1 MDKKLK
7 QANNP
12 TKIDKQSSILSFF
25 SQKVN
30 DKREIYTKTTP
41 LKVNN
46 TKQIDETL
54 INQDKDIEMELLG
67 YGENS
72 NKVDNTNIPVL
83 DELENFSA
91 ERIATCDSTPCKTS
105 HKKKMETPANEAI
118 GRRIRRISDS
128 DDENYDTNGSD
139 LELITKRVKITKSDD
154 LAATERDGNLE
165 ELEYNMK
172 DEIDYLD
179 ENDDVNLDIE
189 EKKNYLKN
197 IGTSLPLN
205 RHSVAT
211 KDQEIDDLTVNEEE
225 ELAKELL
232 GTVAAQSSQLFRD
245 YVDAILQY
253 GRNYSFPSWLLLKN
267 IRDGNGTSPF
277 DPTYD
282 PSTIWVPSS
291 SSKVAKEEKI
301 HFTPAMEQYWEFKK
315 DHFDKILFFK
325 MGKFYEM
332 FYIDA
337 CICQKHC
344 DLRWTAGDAK
354 PHVGFPETA
363 LHAYANKLVNLGYRV
378 VIVEQMETPKELE
391 ERNRS
396 ASRGVKKEKAVKRNI
411 NEVLTNGTL
420 VRPDMLSD
428 MASILMTVY
437 FDRKD
442 IENNGLMYE
451 VGIVCIDITTGK
463 VELTSIEEKGDQFL
477 MFRTIISQV
486 QPKEI
491 AYLPGNIP
499 IQVLRYLSSITPSIQ
514 LTNFR
519 DFVDS
524 LLAINDIVNTFNRL
538 EIPLPEVVDKLC
550 NKSKALCCSF
560 SGTLRYLSTILLC
573 DRLIMTGTFSE
584 YDPSKKNRLML
595 NIGAIKDLELL
606 QTQHGDEINSLFG
619 FLKRTITPGGSR
631 LLKKWITYPLINID
645 RINERLDSI
654 NWFMENS
661 EKLYEFREELRKLD
675 SHISSSNCGN
685 SGGVNGNSYNG
696 TCGNNGNSG
705 NNNSSYSNNNNYG
718 QKNSNPKKKYSQSL
732 DFERLI
738 NRITSGVLQSKR
750 GAVFF
755 TNVIQRRI
763 QEFINSMDLF
773 DSTLKCIID
782 IFGDP
787 ETRKKMPKLLL
798 ALTGLREEDETTTEM
813 KVDKMCYGGYL
824 TNIFETTKRLRSL
837 VVLDNKTGDWKP
849 VPGNCREYDEIVD
862 SINNIKKSLDDELL
876 RISKDMNTTSISF
889 VNNKYRYEIECP
901 ENIPKSR
908 FPDSAEIT
916 SSKKGYVRF
925 HTDEIKQLLYDL
937 EFKEEQLQKSLFPYL
952 QTMCKEFHNNFSYFS
967 AISDSVSQLDVLI
980 SLALVSMDT
989 SEGPFCRPKFITKA
1003 ENNGIPLLELRECR
1017 HPVIARLKTNYIPND
1032 ILLSTKNNNACCCLV
1047 TGPNMGGKSTILRQT
1062 CIAVVMAHIGCFV
1075 PASECNLTPVDKI
1088 FTRIG
1093 AYDSIIEG
1101 KSTFLV
1107 ELEETAEI
1115 LNHSTQDSLVI
1126 IDELGRGTSTFDG
1139 TAISIATLEYISRKI
1154 ECRCL
1159 FSTHLHLLCDEFSN
1173 DLRILPYHMDLN
1185 LNNDT
1190 KTITFLYKFIPGI
1203 CPKSYG
1209 MNVANLAGIPQ
1220 EIIDNSINLASDAET
1235 CTLILK
1241 NISKIKKFIQQGSTN
1256 QDDSVRFFDFF
1267 KSNRSLIEKFIS
1279 ELP

>member
-1 MDKKLK
+1 MDKKGK
-7 QANNP
+7 QTGNLVKN
-12 TKIDKQSSILSFF
+12 DKQSSILSFF
-25 SQKVN
+25 S
-30 DKREIYTKTTP
+30 P
-41 LKVNN
+41 KVNN
-46 TKQIDETL
+46 KKEVDSRTTPVKTKNTKQVYEALIDQDNDTET
-54 INQDKDIEMELLG
+54 ELFN
-67 YGENS
+67 YEENE
-72 NKVDNTNIPVL
+72 NRVANTEISILKEL
-83 DELENFSA
+83 DNFSA
-91 ERIATCDSTPCKTS
+91 ERIKTCDSTPCKMS
-105 HKKKMETPANEAI
+105 SKKKSDTPLNETM

-128 DDENYDTNGSD
+128 DDEDENKD
-139 LELITKRVKITKSDD
+139 LDIELPNKRVKRRLQDD
-154 LAATERDGNLE
+154 NTQSTTEKDYNLVEFKYSMEDGIN
-165 ELEYNMK
+165 
-172 DEIDYLD
+172 YLD
-179 ENDDVNLDIE
+179 MDEETGINIEKENIR
-189 EKKNYLKN
+189 N
-197 IGTSLPLN
+197 IGIKLPLT
-205 RHSVAT
+205 RHSIAT
-211 KDQEIDDLTVNEEE
+211 KYQEIDDLTVNEEE
-225 ELAKELL
+225 EFAKRLL

-245 YVDAILQY
+245 YIDAILQY

-282 PSTIWVPSS
+282 PSTIWVPNSY
-291 SSKVAKEEKI
+291 SKVAKEEKI
-301 HFTPAMEQYWEFKK
+301 HFTPAMEQYWEFKRE
-315 DHFDKILFFK
+315 HFDKILFFK

-378 VIVEQMETPKELE
+378 VVVEQMETPKELE

-396 ASRGVKKEKAVKRNI
+396 ASRGVKKEKAVKRDI

-428 MASILMTVY
+428 MASILMTIY
-437 FDRKD
+437 FDRKEN
-442 IENNGLMYE
+442 ENNELIYE
-451 VGIVCIDITTGK
+451 VGIVCVDITTGK
-463 VELTSIEEKGDQFL
+463 VELTSVEEKGDQFL
-477 MFRTIISQV
+477 MIRTIISQV

-538 EIPLPEVVDKLC
+538 EIPLPEIVDQLC
-550 NKSKALCCSF
+550 NKSKSLCCAF

-584 YDPSKKNRLML
+584 YDPSKTNHLML
-595 NIGAIKDLELL
+595 NVGAIKDLELL
-606 QTQHGDEINSLFG
+606 QTQHGDEGNSLFG
-619 FLKRTITPGGSR
+619 FLKHTITPGGSR
-631 LLKKWITYPLINID
+631 LLKKWITYPLTNID
-645 RINERLDSI
+645 RINERLDSVS
-654 NWFMENS
+654 WFMENS

-675 SHISSSNCGN
+675 SSLNSSSNSSVN
-685 SGGVNGNSYNG
+685 VNGSGISNTGGGAN
-696 TCGNNGNSG
+696 G
-705 NNNSSYSNNNNYG
+705 NNNHGSG
-718 QKNSNPKKKYSQSL
+718 QKNSRRRYSQNL

-755 TNVIQRRI
+755 TNVIQKRI

-782 IFGDP
+782 IFGNS
-787 ETRKKMPKLLL
+787 ETRRTMPKLLL
-798 ALTGLREEDETTTEM
+798 ALTGLRKEDVNNDKTQ
-813 KVDKMCYGGYL
+813 VDESFCDGYL
-824 TNIFETTKRLRSL
+824 TNIFETTRKLRSL
-837 VVLDNKTGDWKP
+837 VVLDNNTGDWKP
-849 VPGNCREYDEIVD
+849 VPGKCREYDEIVD
-862 SINNIKKSLDDELL
+862 SINNIKKSLNDELL
-876 RISKDMNTTSISF
+876 RISKEMNTTSISF

-901 ENIPKSR
+901 ESIPKSR

-952 QTMCKEFHNNFSYFS
+952 QTICKEFHRNFSSFS

-980 SLALVSMDT
+980 SLALTSMDT
-989 SEGPFCRPKFITKA
+989 SEGPFCRPNFINKS
-1003 ENNGIPLLELRECR
+1003 ENNGAPFLEFKECR

-1032 ILLSTKNNNACCCLV
+1032 VFLNSNGNNACCCLV

-1062 CIAVVMAHIGCFV
+1062 CIIVIIAHIGCYV

-1173 DLRILPYHMDLN
+1173 DSRVSPYHMDLD

-1220 EIIDNSINLASDAET
+1220 EIIDNSVNLASDAET
-1235 CTLILK
+1235 CTLLLR
-1241 NISKIKKFIQQGSTN
+1241 NISEIKKFIRKCLPN
-1256 QDDSVRFFDFF
+1256 WDNNIELFEFF
-1267 KSNRSLIEKFIS
+1267 KNNKNLIKKFID